1 MVYKIGVLIPTTTSR
16 RSWNTF
22 EDTTIYQIFLQ
33 SFVATYNN
41 EHNYIIYLIIDDDDK
56 IFSNSNVKK
65 HMKTFVKNFPHLKI
79 IFVSSAGI
87 QKGHVTEM
95 WNRAFHKAYQDG
107 CDYFFQC
114 GDDIWFETIGWVNDS
129 IKELKKHNNIGLTG
143 PIDIGRILYG
153 SEECSPGGER
163 FIQTQ
168 SFVSRKHM
176 EIFGFYFP
184 KEIKNWF
191 CDDWITKIY
200 YPNFFYLLNH
210 KLRNMGGE
218 PRYDVVSEPPWKNLL
233 ERDAKVFNTY
243 IKNN

>member
-1 MVYKIGVLIPTTTSR
+1 M
-16 RSWNTF
+16 
-22 EDTTIYQIFLQ
+22 
-33 SFVATYNN
+33 
-41 EHNYIIYLIIDDDDK
+41 
-56 IFSNSNVKK
+56 
-65 HMKTFVKNFPHLKI
+65 
-79 IFVSSAGI
+79 
-87 QKGHVTEM
+87 
-95 WNRAFHKAYQDG
+95 
-107 CDYFFQC
+107 
-114 GDDIWFETIGWVNDS
+114 
-129 IKELKKHNNIGLTG
+129 TG